1 VVIEGRASRPPLD
14 RPKENHLQHLSY
26 DESYSRSPAYFGT
39 APDSLL
45 ADHLA
50 LIEREE
56 PLLDVGAGQGRNAF
70 YLAGLGYRVDALE
83 PSADGATQI
92 SAAAAR
98 NGLTIGV
105 INQRFEDFRPP
116 GHYGAVLVFGLIPD
130 LTRGQVMALLK
141 RIGQWVA
148 PGGLAF
154 VTGFTT
160 EDPSFASWSSLRQV
174 GRTSFEDPRGRI
186 RTFLEPGELLQ
197 LARQFEAIVCNE
209 GIGPEHRHGE
219 GPLERHA
226 RFEAVL
232 RRR

>member
-1 VVIEGRASRPPLD
+1 MSALNLPE
-14 RPKENHLQHLSY
+14 EHQLQSLGY
-26 DESYSRSPAYFGT
+26 DESYARSPAFFGT

-50 LIEREE
+50 LIEKEE
-56 PLLDVGAGQGRNAF
+56 PLLDVGAGQGRNAL
-70 YLAGLGYRVDALE
+70 YLARLGYRVDALE
-83 PSADGATQI
+83 PSSEGAAQI

-98 NGLTIGV
+98 TGLTIGV
-105 INQRFEDFRPP
+105 INQRFEDFRRP
-116 GHYGAVLVFGLIPD
+116 GHYGAALVFGLIPD
-130 LTRGQVMALLK
+130 LARGQVTALLE
-141 RIGQWVA
+141 RTGQWLA

-154 VTGFTT
+154 FTGFTT
-160 EDPSFASWSSLRQV
+160 EDPSFATWSSFRQV

-186 RTFLEPGELLQ
+186 RTFLEPGELVALSP
-197 LARQFEAIVCNE
+197 QFEAIACNE
-209 GIGPEHRHGE
+209 AMGPEHRHGE

>member
-1 VVIEGRASRPPLD
+1 MSALNL
-14 RPKENHLQHLSY
+14 PKENQVQYLSY

-50 LIEREE
+50 LIEKAE
-56 PLLDVGAGQGRNAF
+56 PLLDVGAGQGRNAL

-83 PSADGATQI
+83 PSAEGAAQI

-98 NGLTIGV
+98 TGLTIGV
-105 INQRFEDFRPP
+105 INQRFEDFTPS

-130 LTRGQVMALLK
+130 LTRGQVTALLK
-141 RIGQWVA
+141 RAGQWLA

-154 VTGFTT
+154 LTGFTT
-160 EDPSFASWSSLRQV
+160 EDPSFAKWSSLRPA
-174 GRTSFEDPRGRI
+174 GRASFEDPQGRV
-186 RTFLEPGELLQ
+186 RTFLEPGEILQ
-197 LARQFEAIVCNE
+197 LTRQFEAVVCNE
-209 GIGPEHRHGE
+209 GMGPEHRHGE
-219 GPLERHA
+219 GPPERHA